1 MIVALSLFLLGVG
14 IVLIVSS
21 IATPNYHG
29 QGFPRYGAPT
39 IRSLRIWPVAM
50 GVLLV
55 IAGVALFL
63 TDKAG

>member
-1 MIVALSLFLLGVG
+1 MITALSLLLLGVG

-39 IRSLRIWPVAM
+39 MRSMRCWPVAM

-55 IAGVALFL
+55 IASVALFM
-63 TDKAG
+63 TGKSG